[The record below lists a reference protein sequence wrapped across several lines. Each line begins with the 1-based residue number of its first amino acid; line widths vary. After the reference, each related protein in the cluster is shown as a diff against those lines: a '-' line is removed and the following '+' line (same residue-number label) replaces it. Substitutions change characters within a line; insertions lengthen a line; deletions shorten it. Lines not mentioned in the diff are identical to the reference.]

1 MKFKKIWFRFHV
13 DWFLYHF
20 YNAFKFVV
28 DLVRKLARST
38 CNTLCNNNLQAG
50 LRSVGWNIT
59 TLKRIDVFKTK
70 NCKLIGLKFNKNGWK
85 FKLHMKKKSKLCCK
99 LIHTCVWK
107 EVFLNSTQSPLSLHA
122 HFQLKLIVE
131 RNILGNIC
139 IFYPW

>member
-70 NCKLIGLKFNKNGWK
+70 ISNLLALNSIRMGG
-85 FKLHMKKKSKLCCK
+85 S
-99 LIHTCVWK
+99 
-107 EVFLNSTQSPLSLHA
+107 LNSTWKKNPSCVVNLYTHVYEKKFFWIQHNHLWVY
-122 HFQLKLIVE
+122 FQLKLIVE